1 MSRSIDT
8 FTLLFYKEI
17 TLSRFSEERITRYAC
32 LTFALSDMLI
42 GRADNEIIVF
52 IEEPV
57 AQNLRLTIVI
67 LHIFIRTAEITAGEQ
82 FRTGFR
88 RYNEMTTG
96 FLTNLETHL
105 SARVQGA
112 STEEQTVKN
121 LRFLCV
127 FICITAT
134 YIPTTIVHEQHL
146 RRNAAL
152 MTKFPCIIPPATT
165 RNETTTEEEV
175 VRHLGF
181 KSVFTGIQVENTI
194 SSQP

>member
-1 MSRSIDT
+1 
-8 FTLLFYKEI
+8 
-17 TLSRFSEERITRYAC
+17 
-32 LTFALSDMLI
+32 
-42 GRADNEIIVF
+42 
-52 IEEPV
+52 
-57 AQNLRLTIVI
+57 
-67 LHIFIRTAEITAGEQ
+67 
-82 FRTGFR
+82 
-88 RYNEMTTG
+88 MTNG

-105 SARVQGA
+105 SARVQSA

-165 RNETTTEEEV
+165 RNETTKEEEV